1 MPIKIYN
8 IKQNR
13 FDIIIL
19 EDQLKSFYFKNP
31 KNDIIEL
38 INTYIKQYS
47 YNYHSNL
54 RQNEKNQILNEKIKN
69 IVNF

>member
-1 MPIKIYN
+1 M
-8 IKQNR
+8 
-13 FDIIIL
+13 